1 MKTILNFR
9 FTAIALF
16 MIFLTG
22 FTAQAQKSSITM
34 AQLPANAQ
42 NFLKKHFPK
51 QTPNYILKDEET
63 FSLDYKVQLADGT
76 EIEFDRKGNWEEVDG
91 NKNTIPNSVVPAPIL
106 TYVQTHYKGAAI
118 VKIDKG
124 AWDYEIDL
132 NNGLELKFN
141 SKGEFL
147 RVDD

>member
-1 MKTILNFR
+1 MKTILKSNL
-9 FTAIALF
+9 TPVVLLLIL
-16 MIFLTG
+16 LTG
-22 FTAQAQKSSITM
+22 FTVQAQKTNIKM

-42 NFLKKHFPK
+42 NFLKKHYPK

-91 NKNTIPNSVVPAPIL
+91 NKNTIPNSIIPAPIL
-106 TYVQTHYKGAAI
+106 TYVQNHYKGAAI

-124 AWDYEIDL
+124 AWDYEVDL

>member
-1 MKTILNFR
+1 MKTLLNFN
-9 FTAIALF
+9 FTLVALLF
-16 MIFLTG
+16 ILLTG
-22 FTAQAQKSSITM
+22 FAANAQKTSITM

-42 NFLKKHFPK
+42 SFLKKHYPK

-91 NKNTIPNSVVPAPIL
+91 NKNTIPSSIIPAPIL

-147 RVDD
+147 RVDH